1 MLIIIALGALVLGLF
16 AGRRGKAVAWAGGS
30 LLAAVAGGI
39 AGGAS
44 GGWSGLAA
52 GAGTAVLAFNM
63 GLMLVLLLELARA
76 QRGGLTTRHAAADGP
91 DDVAERLGEVD
102 IAASALARTAAM
114 MKERDG
120 RQGGEAARKP
130 SDKAESQGAHRP
142 VRKSR

>member
-76 QRGGLTTRHAAADGP
+76 QRGASPRGMQRPADRTTSP
-91 DDVAERLGEVD
+91 S
-102 IAASALARTAAM
+102 ASARWISPPRPSRAR
-114 MKERDG
+114 
-120 RQGGEAARKP
+120 
-130 SDKAESQGAHRP
+130 RP
-142 VRKSR
+142 